1 MASLVVSGDTSGAIT
16 LSAPSV
22 AGTNTLSLPAVTDT
36 LVGLAATQTLT
47 NKSIAATQLT
57 GTIAAARLP
66 AGSVLQVVSA
76 TYSTQTSI
84 TSTSYTDT
92 GLQASITPTSS
103 SSKIL
108 ILVNQAGALRRD
120 SSAEQS
126 GFANL
131 VRGATQITEIIQ
143 IQRMTGASNQY
154 APYFNG
160 IVYLDS
166 PATTSST
173 TYKTQGK
180 VASTADTGVLYF
192 QVNNLTS
199 TITLLEIAA

>member
-1 MASLVVSGDTSGAIT
+1 MSSVVISGDTSGAIT
-16 LSAPSV
+16 LAAPAI

-66 AGSVLQVVSA
+66 TGSVLQVVSA
-76 TYSTQTSI
+76 TYSTAVSI
-84 TSTSYTDT
+84 ASASYTDT

-108 ILVNQAGALRRD
+108 ILVNQAGGLRLN
-120 SSAEQS
+120 STSEQS
-126 GFANL
+126 GYANL

-143 IQRMTGASNQY
+143 IQRMGATASQY

-160 IVYLDS
+160 IVFLDS

-173 TYKTQGK
+173 LYKIQAK
-180 VASTADTGVLYF
+180 VAVTADTGVLYF
-192 QVNNLTS
+192 QVNNLDS
-199 TITLLEIAA
+199 TITLMEIAA

>member
-1 MASLVVSGDTSGAIT
+1 MPLTLDGNGDIAG
-16 LSAPSV
+16 LV
-22 AGTNTLSLPAVTDT
+22 AGALPANVI
-36 LVGLAATQTLT
+36 G
-47 NKSIAATQLT
+47 
-57 GTIAAARLP
+57 
-66 AGSVLQVVSA
+66 AGGILQVVSA
-76 TYSTQTSI
+76 TYSTSVAIASI
-84 TSTSYTDT
+84 SYTDT

-120 SSAEQS
+120 STGEQS

-131 VRGATQITEIIQ
+131 VRGATQITQIIS
-143 IQRMTGASNQY
+143 IQRMTGSSNQY

-160 IVYLDS
+160 IVFLDS

-173 TYKTQGK
+173 TYKTQGR
-180 VASTADTGVLYF
+180 VANTDETGTIYF
-192 QVNNLTS
+192 QVNSLTS